1 MTIIDTVQDRVP
13 TLGFIPVST
22 RCFVSM
28 VVNIIHCLGWL
39 LSVWGMEG
47 DREKNVR
54 SVAWAYVQEPRI
66 CPLWPSSRKE
76 SEYEQTRECSALGD
90 FVPFVL
96 YESLSEFRIAW
107 VGGYMYRDWMGF
119 GLGIGL
125 DWELGIGWCWDW
137 GLDRIGEWGLDG
149 VWIGDQG
156 LGGFLGMGV
165 LGSVFRD
172 FETVDDQSWG
182 FY

>member
-1 MTIIDTVQDRVP
+1 
-13 TLGFIPVST
+13 
-22 RCFVSM
+22 
-28 VVNIIHCLGWL
+28 
-39 LSVWGMEG
+39 
-47 DREKNVR
+47 
-54 SVAWAYVQEPRI
+54 
-66 CPLWPSSRKE
+66 
-76 SEYEQTRECSALGD
+76 
-90 FVPFVL
+90 
-96 YESLSEFRIAW
+96 
-107 VGGYMYRDWMGF
+107 MGF